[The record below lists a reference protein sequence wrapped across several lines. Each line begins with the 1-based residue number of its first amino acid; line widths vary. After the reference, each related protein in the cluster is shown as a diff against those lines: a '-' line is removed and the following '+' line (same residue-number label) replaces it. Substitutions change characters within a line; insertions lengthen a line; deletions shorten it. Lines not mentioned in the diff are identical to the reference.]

1 MPSFTARAEYDRL
14 THVRAHRP
22 GLELWP
28 GALEPETNLFDA
40 PVPPAQAAREHER
53 MTDALER
60 AGVEV
65 HLLADDLAAAG
76 ALEDLVAEYVDLP
89 DGHDAAS
96 ATAAFDARETLELV
110 LSQATL
116 TEAND
121 RTSVELREPI
131 SNTLFQSDTVVV
143 GDEGPVL
150 CEMGESIRQD
160 ELPIVRR
167 AWEGLGAEF
176 THEMTRPLEGGEFLP
191 ADEFA
196 LMGVSAEIDG
206 AEEVIRTTYDAGREF
221 LDAGAVDFDEVG
233 LVRAPLAADRRHRE
247 QHGIGS
253 RVLHLLGWCNLAA
266 EGLAVTDTTLAKEAT
281 VDVFER
287 TVDGYAFDRSI
298 STLDYLRDRGYDIVE
313 MGPKERWAANFL
325 TVDDGTIVPMH
336 RTDEDGEYD
345 PALNGTIERLKERG
359 VTVLPDG
366 EGIPEGVLTRGA
378 GGINCMT
385 VPLERR

>member
-22 GLELWP
+22 GLELWS
-28 GALEPETNLFDA
+28 GALDPESNLFDA

-53 MTDALER
+53 MTDALEA

-65 HLLADDLAAAG
+65 HLLADDLAEAG
-76 ALEDLVAEYVDLP
+76 ALDDLVAEYVDLP
-89 DGHDAAS
+89 DGHDPAA
-96 ATAAFDARETLELV
+96 ATAEFDARETLELV
-110 LSQATL
+110 LSRARL
-116 TEAND
+116 TEGTDGPN
-121 RTSVELREPI
+121 VELRRPI

-150 CEMGESIRQD
+150 CEMGEPIRQD

-176 THEMTRPLEGGEFLP
+176 THEMSRPLEGGEFLP

-196 LMGVSAEIDG
+196 LLGVSAEIDG
-206 AEEVIRTTYDAGREF
+206 EEAVIRTTYDAGREF
-221 LDAGAVDFDEVG
+221 LDAGAVGFEEVG

-247 QHGIGS
+247 EHGTGS

-266 EGLAVTDTTLAKEAT
+266 EGLAVTDPTLAEAAT
-281 VDVFER
+281 VDVFR
-287 TVDGYAFDRSI
+287 NTGDGYAFDRST
-298 STLDYLRDRGYDIVE
+298 STLDYLRGKGYDIVE
-313 MGPKERWAANFL
+313 MGAEERWAANFL

-345 PALNGTIERLKERG
+345 PDLNGTIERLKERG

-385 VPLERR
+385 VPLERQ